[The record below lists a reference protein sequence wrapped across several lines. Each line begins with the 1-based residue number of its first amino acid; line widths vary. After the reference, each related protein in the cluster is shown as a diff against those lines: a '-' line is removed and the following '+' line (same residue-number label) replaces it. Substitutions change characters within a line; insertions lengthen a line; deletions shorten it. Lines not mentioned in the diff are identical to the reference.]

1 MEGKIYIFFF
11 LQIYFTNKIYR
22 NIFSKIAKKCICRK
36 YIYINIFL
44 QIYFLAIFCIF

>member
-1 MEGKIYIFFF
+1 MEGKYIYIFFYKYI
-11 LQIYFTNKIYR
+11 LNKIYR
-22 NIFSKIAKKCICRK
+22 NIFSKMAKKCICRK